1 MKPIRYLIPVVAS
14 ITLCITALAS
24 ASEELAQKNN
34 CLACH
39 MVDKKLIGPGFKEI
53 SEKYKGDSS
62 AAETLAGKV
71 KNGGGG
77 VWGQIPMPPN
87 AAVPDDEIKAIVD
100 WIMTL

>member
-1 MKPIRYLIPVVAS
+1 MKPIRYLMPLAAS
-14 ITLCITALAS
+14 ITLCIATLAS
-24 ASEELAQKNN
+24 ASEEMAQKHN

-39 MVDKKLIGPGFKEI
+39 SVDKKLIGPGFKEI
-53 SEKYKGDSS
+53 SDKYKGDAS

-87 AAVPDDEIKAIVD
+87 AAVPDEEIKAIVD